1 MKRTLFVTCLIL
13 VSFLGYGQCPVT
25 QIILTSQADIDN
37 FSTTYPGCTSP
48 GNGILISGNDI
59 SDLSG
64 LSNLSYVGGGFSIIN
79 NPLLASLDGLE
90 GLNGMA
96 DFELMDNILLSDISA
111 LENSEIYEFSDIL
124 TISGN
129 TMLSDCSITGICDRI
144 RTNIG
149 VITIENN
156 NSNCNNYT
164 EVFSNCVICPLTYL
178 TLSTQA
184 EVDAFATNY
193 PNCTNMITSLD
204 IDGDDITDLSGLSQI
219 EAFDYGSIRI
229 QHNPVLQSLDG
240 LGPLTLT
247 GVTAAI
253 TLTDNPVLSSIS
265 SLEGSTIFEGY
276 LRLTSNPMITSLE
289 AFSSQTG
296 FLNIRIDGCDGIT
309 DLSGLEGVTS
319 INSLDIRENDNLQNI
334 SALSNISGQ
343 MREIIMHTN
352 NSLTSLSGLEG
363 IHSVFEG
370 IVIRRCPSLSNLDG
384 LNGITNETI
393 PQNSMG
399 IGITSNQI
407 LNDISA
413 LANIDF
419 ETISEVFIYDNS
431 ALSECDIA
439 SICSVLDVGI
449 TVIIEDNDVGCNS
462 VQEVEED
469 CATVD
474 IPDANFLSTLLNHN
488 PIIDTDGD
496 NAIQY
501 GEAEIF
507 NGTIEASN
515 MNISNF
521 EGLEAFINIAG
532 FNGAGNEIVTLRL
545 DDNTTL
551 TSVIFENNPLLE
563 AVNLKN
569 GNNTS
574 ITNFQGLNCPSL
586 QFVCVDD
593 VTFAEA
599 NFTNIDAQVEFTI
612 DCGFLAVPTFDI
624 QKSVTM
630 FPNPVSDRLQ
640 IHVAEGIVFEKA
652 TLYSILGE
660 ELFHTSEENVD
671 CSQLATGIYFV
682 KVMTDH
688 GAVTKKIIKNH

>member
-229 QHNPVLQSLDG
+229 QHNPVLESLDG

-247 GVTAAI
+247 GVTAQI
-253 TLTDNPVLSSIS
+253 TITGNPLLSSIS

-276 LRLTSNPMITSLE
+276 LRLTNNPMITSLE

-319 INSLDIRENDNLQNI
+319 INTLELRENANLQNI
-334 SALSNISGQ
+334 LALSNVSGR
-343 MREIIMHTN
+343 MTEIDIDFN
-352 NSLTSLSGLEG
+352 ASLSSLSGLEG
-363 IHSVFEG
+363 IHSVFESIHVG
-370 IVIRRCPSLSNLDG
+370 RNSSLEN
-384 LNGITNETI
+384 LNGLSGLTNEI
-393 PQNSMG
+393 SPQNAVSLVING
-399 IGITSNQI
+399 HAL
-407 LNDISA
+407 LNDISG
-413 LANIDF
+413 LTNLDYTTLSVVGIF
-419 ETISEVFIYDNS
+419 NNS
-431 ALSECDIA
+431 ALSKCDVA
-439 SICSVLDVGI
+439 SICGYIDLGSPLQ
-449 TVIIEDNDVGCNS
+449 IENNEVGCNT
-462 VQEVEED
+462 VAEVVED

-507 NGTIEASN
+507 NGTLEASN
-515 MNISNF
+515 MNINDFS
-521 EGLEAFINIAG
+521 GLEAFINITG
-532 FNGAGNEIVTLRL
+532 FNGASNEIVTLRL
-545 DDNTTL
+545 DDNTAL
-551 TSVIFENNPLLE
+551 TSVIFENNSLLE

-569 GNNTS
+569 GNNTNIS
-574 ITNFQGLNCPSL
+574 NFQGLNCPNL

-593 VTFAEA
+593 VSFAET
-599 NFTNIDAQVEFTI
+599 NFTNIDAQVAFTT

-624 QKSVTM
+624 QKNVTM
-630 FPNPVSDRLQ
+630 FPNPVSEKLQ
-640 IHVAEGIVFEKA
+640 IRVAEGVVFEKA

-660 ELFHTSEENVD
+660 ELFFTSEENVD
-671 CSQLATGIYFV
+671 CSQLAAGIYFV
-682 KVMTDH
+682 EVTTDR
-688 GAVTKKIIKNH
+688 GSISKKIVKE